1 MPLGQWAYRSYYR
14 VRRRVVRH
22 YDRVLKWIRS
32 LGGNGMRGKKKEMSD
47 EMKPLKPEISASAVA
62 ALIGMNPYR
71 KPHEVMYSVL
81 QKNKALKETIRRLE
95 TQHRRVP
102 IEVMQRNL
110 ANDNEIRKI
119 LSDGLEATKTNTDIR
134 GIVENAASQIGVV
147 GALR

>member
-1 MPLGQWAYRSYYR
+1 M
-14 VRRRVVRH
+14 
-22 YDRVLKWIRS
+22 
-32 LGGNGMRGKKKEMSD
+32 GGMKKEMSD
-47 EMKPLKPEISASAVA
+47 EMKPFKPEISASAVA

-81 QKNKALKETIRRLE
+81 QKHKGIKETIRRLE
-95 TQHRRVP
+95 TQHRRIP

-119 LSDGLEATKTNTDIR
+119 LSDGLEATKTNPDIR
-134 GIVENAASQIGVV
+134 GIVDNAASQIGVI

>member
-1 MPLGQWAYRSYYR
+1 
-14 VRRRVVRH
+14 
-22 YDRVLKWIRS
+22 
-32 LGGNGMRGKKKEMSD
+32 MRGMKKEMSD
-47 EMKPLKPEISASAVA
+47 EMKPFKPEISASAVA

-81 QKNKALKETIRRLE
+81 QKHKGIKETIRRLE
-95 TQHRRVP
+95 TQHRRIP

-119 LSDGLEATKTNTDIR
+119 LSDGLEATKTNPDIR
-134 GIVENAASQIGVV
+134 GIVDSAAAQIGVI